1 MSRLPTIGNCPECG
15 QQKDD
20 DGEVSVFKHLGP
32 LPSQNRRAEPSQR
45 EGFEESEDEEE
56 DRYHRPRWCP
66 DGLSHS
72 QKRRVQRLRSLEEAK
87 AQYLHMLRKA
97 RPNLAVKV

>member
-1 MSRLPTIGNCPECG
+1 MSRLPTIGNCPGCG
-15 QQKDD
+15 QQEDNV
-20 DGEVSVFKHLGP
+20 GEVSVFKRLGP
-32 LPSQNRRAEPSQR
+32 IPSQNKRAGSARGTDLEDS
-45 EGFEESEDEEE
+45 GDEEE

-72 QKRRVQRLRSLEEAK
+72 QKCRVQRLRSLEEAE

-97 RPNLAVKV
+97 HPDLAVKV